1 MACFDTLLCEQMN
14 KYGHR
19 FSSVVK
25 DDSEIT
31 IMISAERVQRHSTVI
46 SKLEKPVQEHR
57 GLGHQDEEEIISKV
71 LVEIL
76 ALLYVSAGHS
86 FSCVALLK

>member
-31 IMISAERVQRHSTVI
+31 IIISAERVQRHSTVI
-46 SKLEKPVQEHR
+46 SKLEKTVQEHR

-76 ALLYVSAGHS
+76 ALLYVSSGHR
-86 FSCVALLK
+86 FSCMALLK